1 MEERNARLRICSR
14 MREPDGGLHE
24 IKNARRG
31 VFREEENG
39 IALEYDDEQDG
50 ERARI
55 ELWADAGRARMT
67 RRGMT
72 SAVLEF
78 TPGARTGGV
87 YRTPYGEIPVAVR
100 THALSLE
107 REEKGGVLALDYDV
121 FVGGERTARTHLT
134 AQWRL

>member
-1 MEERNARLRICSR
+1 MSETPVRLRVVSR
-14 MREPDGGLHE
+14 MTEEDGGTHE
-24 IKNARRG
+24 IKCARRG
-31 VFREEENG
+31 LLREQDG
-39 IALEYDDEQDG
+39 GVALEYDDEQDG

-55 ELWADAGRARMT
+55 ELWADASQARMT

-78 TPGARTGGV
+78 KPGERTGGV

-100 THALSLE
+100 THALRLT
-107 REEKGGVLALDYDV
+107 REEMGGLLALDYDV

>member
-1 MEERNARLRICSR
+1 MIETPVRIRVVSR
-14 MREPDGGLHE
+14 MTEDDGQTHE
-24 IKNARRG
+24 IKCARRG
-31 VFREEENG
+31 VLREQEG
-39 IALEYDDEQDG
+39 GVALEYDDEQDG

-55 ELWADAGRARMT
+55 ELWTDARRARMT

-72 SAVLEF
+72 GAVLEF
-78 TPGARTGGV
+78 TPGERTGGV

-100 THALSLE
+100 THALALT
-107 REEKGGVLALDYDV
+107 REETGGVLALDYDV

>member
-1 MEERNARLRICSR
+1 MNETPVRLRVVSR
-14 MREPDGGLHE
+14 MTEDDGQTHE
-24 IKNARRG
+24 IKCARRG
-31 VFREEENG
+31 VLCEQG
-39 IALEYDDEQDG
+39 GGVALEYDDEQDG

-55 ELWADAGRARMT
+55 ELWTDAARARMT

-78 TPGARTGGV
+78 TPGERTSGV
-87 YRTPYGEIPVAVR
+87 YRTHYGEIPVAVR
-100 THALSLE
+100 THTLSLT
-107 REEKGGVLALDYDV
+107 REETGGLLALDYDV

>member
-1 MEERNARLRICSR
+1 MNETPVRIRVVSR
-14 MREPDGGLHE
+14 MTEDDGQTHE
-24 IKNARRG
+24 IKCARRG
-31 VFREEENG
+31 VLRAQEG
-39 IALEYDDEQDG
+39 GVALAYDDEQDG

-55 ELWADAGRARMT
+55 ELWTDARRARMT

-72 SAVLEF
+72 GAVLEF
-78 TPGARTGGV
+78 TPGERTGGV

-107 REEKGGVLALDYDV
+107 REETGGVLTLDYDV

>member
-1 MEERNARLRICSR
+1 MNETPVRLRVISR
-14 MREPDGGLHE
+14 MTEDDGQMHE
-24 IKNARRG
+24 IKCARRG
-31 VFREEENG
+31 VLRAQDG
-39 IALEYDDEQDG
+39 GVALEYDDEQDG

-78 TPGARTGGV
+78 TPGERTGGV

-100 THALSLE
+100 THALSLT
-107 REEKGGVLALDYDV
+107 REETGGMLALDYDV

>member
-1 MEERNARLRICSR
+1 MNETPVRLRVVSR
-14 MREPDGGLHE
+14 MTEDDGQTHE
-24 IKNARRG
+24 IKCARRG
-31 VFREEENG
+31 VLCEQG
-39 IALEYDDEQDG
+39 GGVALAYDDEQDG

-55 ELWADAGRARMT
+55 ELWTDAARARMT

-78 TPGARTGGV
+78 TPGERTGGV

-100 THALSLE
+100 THTLSLT
-107 REEKGGVLALDYDV
+107 REETGGLLALDYDV

>member
-1 MEERNARLRICSR
+1 MNETPVRVRVVSR
-14 MREPDGGLHE
+14 MTEDDGQTHE
-24 IKNARRG
+24 IKCARRG
-31 VFREEENG
+31 VLREQG
-39 IALEYDDEQDG
+39 GGVALEYDDEQDG

-55 ELWADAGRARMT
+55 ELWTDAGRARMT

-78 TPGARTGGV
+78 TPGKRTGGV

-100 THALSLE
+100 THALSLT
-107 REEKGGVLALDYDV
+107 REETGGLLALDYDV

>member
-1 MEERNARLRICSR
+1 MNETPVRLRVVSR
-14 MREPDGGLHE
+14 MTEDDGQTHE
-24 IKNARRG
+24 IKCARRG
-31 VFREEENG
+31 VLCEQG
-39 IALEYDDEQDG
+39 GGVALEFDDEQDG
-50 ERARI
+50 KRARI
-55 ELWADAGRARMT
+55 ELWTDAARARMT

-78 TPGARTGGV
+78 TPGERTGGV

-100 THALSLE
+100 THTLSLT
-107 REEKGGVLALDYDV
+107 REETGGLLALDYDV

>member
-1 MEERNARLRICSR
+1 MNETPVRLRVVSR
-14 MREPDGGLHE
+14 MTEDDGQTHE
-24 IKNARRG
+24 IKCARRG
-31 VFREEENG
+31 VLCEQG
-39 IALEYDDEQDG
+39 GGVALEYDDEQDG

-55 ELWADAGRARMT
+55 ELWTDAARARMT

-78 TPGARTGGV
+78 TPGERTSGV

-100 THALSLE
+100 THTLSLT
-107 REEKGGVLALDYDV
+107 REETGGLLALDYDV

>member
-1 MEERNARLRICSR
+1 MSETPVRVRVVSR
-14 MREPDGGLHE
+14 MTEDDGQTHE
-24 IKNARRG
+24 IKCARRG
-31 VFREEENG
+31 VLREQEG
-39 IALEYDDEQDG
+39 GTALEYDDEQDG

-55 ELWADAGRARMT
+55 ELWTDAGRARMT

-78 TPGARTGGV
+78 TPGERTGGV

-100 THALSLE
+100 THALSLT
-107 REEKGGVLALDYDV
+107 REAAGGVLALDYDV

>member
-1 MEERNARLRICSR
+1 MNETPVRLRVVSR
-14 MREPDGGLHE
+14 MTEDDGQTHE
-24 IKNARRG
+24 IKCARRG
-31 VFREEENG
+31 VLCEQG
-39 IALEYDDEQDG
+39 GGVALEYDDEQDG

-55 ELWADAGRARMT
+55 ELWTDAARARMT

-78 TPGARTGGV
+78 TPGERTSGV

-100 THALSLE
+100 TYTLSLT
-107 REEKGGVLALDYDV
+107 REETGGLLALDYDV

>member
-1 MEERNARLRICSR
+1 MSEMPVRLRVVSR
-14 MREPDGGLHE
+14 MTEDDGQTHE
-24 IKNARRG
+24 IKCARRG
-31 VFREEENG
+31 VLCEQG
-39 IALEYDDEQDG
+39 GGVALEYDDEQDG

-55 ELWADAGRARMT
+55 ELWTDARRARMT

-78 TPGARTGGV
+78 TPGERTGGV

-100 THALSLE
+100 THALRLT
-107 REEKGGVLALDYDV
+107 REEMGGLLALDYEV

>member
-1 MEERNARLRICSR
+1 MSDRPVRLRVVSR
-14 MREPDGGLHE
+14 MTEGDGGTHE
-24 IKNARRG
+24 IKCARRG
-31 VFREEENG
+31 VLREQEG
-39 IALEYDDEQDG
+39 GWALEYDDEQDG

-55 ELWADAGRARMT
+55 ELWSDARGARMT

-72 SAVLEF
+72 SAMLTF
-78 TPGARTGGV
+78 TPGEKTSGV

-107 REEKGGVLALDYDV
+107 REETGGLLALDYDV
-121 FVGGERTARTHLT
+121 FVGGERTARTHLE